1 MGCARKLEEL
11 LALTMSMPEEQAQ
24 ELRVKAACGARD
36 GRHQGDTMVAG
47 IGRLI
52 LQHCLPGGLPQRPV
66 DVIRVAEVA
75 ILGRLVGRP
84 AALVGHQEIVDEV
97 PPHIIVLEVALELH
111 VSPLLALAGRYGSL
125 TRTSWPSERKSGL
138 S

>member
-1 MGCARKLEEL
+1 
-11 LALTMSMPEEQAQ
+11 MSMPEEEAQ
-24 ELRVKAACGARD
+24 ELRVEAACGARD
-36 GRHQGDTMVAG
+36 GRHAGDVMVVS
-47 IGRLI
+47 IGLLI
-52 LQHCLPGGLPQRPV
+52 LKHSLLGGLPQRSV
-66 DVIRVAEVA
+66 DVVRVAEVA

-97 PPHIIVLEVALELH
+97 PPHVIVLEVALELH
-111 VSPLLALAGRYGSL
+111 VSPLLALAGSYGSL

>member
-1 MGCARKLEEL
+1 
-11 LALTMSMPEEQAQ
+11 MSMPEEQAQ
-24 ELRVKAACGARD
+24 DLRVQTACGARD
-36 GRHQGDTMVAG
+36 DRHQDDIMVAS
-47 IGRLI
+47 ICIQI
-52 LQHCLPGGLPQRPV
+52 LMHFLLGGLPQRPV

-97 PPHIIVLEVALELH
+97 PPHIIVLEVALGLH